1 MRIALVDWPRLEAA
15 VIAAG
20 HGDDIE
26 WAENLKP
33 PANADEFAAEI
44 IFVICNS
51 GMKHTVARRIY
62 DRVMEGMRAG
72 RSMQESF
79 RHPGKCAAIADIW
92 QHRDKLFRWY
102 CSAPDK
108 LAFLAGL
115 PWIGPITKYH
125 VAKNFGLQYAKPDVH
140 LTRLAKT
147 FNTTPQAMCDVI
159 AKRTGYKIATVDTLL
174 WRAAALGILNTR
186 TGEINPTTGDQH
198 GKPA

>member
-33 PANADEFAAEI
+33 PANADDFAAEI

-62 DRVMEGMRAG
+62 DRVMEGMRMGQVVQA
-72 RSMQESF
+72 SF
-79 RHPGKCAAIADIW
+79 KHPGKCAAIAEIW
-92 QHRDKLFRWY
+92 RLRRSMFRRY
-102 CSAPDK
+102 CSAHDK
-108 LAFLAGL
+108 LAFIEGL
-115 PWIGPITKYH
+115 PWIGKITKYH

-147 FNTTPQAMCDVI
+147 FNTTPQAMCEVI
-159 AKRTGYKIATVDTLL
+159 AKRAGYKIATVDTLL
-174 WRAAALGILNTR
+174 WRAAALGILDTR
-186 TGEINPTTGDQH
+186 TGEINQPKGDQH
-198 GKPA
+198 GKST